1 MKTKAQIQR
10 AAKKLYKLCLVDGS
24 LDDQRVRQAVQRL
37 IDSKRRGSMVLLSN
51 FQRLVRVDREA
62 HTASVETAVAL
73 PAELKEG
80 VQARL
85 TRLYGSAVDVRFAV
99 KPVLIG
105 GMRIKVGSDVYD
117 GSVQSQLES
126 LEKNF

>member
-1 MKTKAQIQR
+1 VKTKAQIQR

-85 TRLYGSAVDVRFAV
+85 TLLYGSAVDVRFAV